1 MLDEKDSPAV
11 PHIDLHTHILPG
23 VDDGPE
29 SIEHSVE
36 LIAKS
41 VRQGAV
47 GIAATPH
54 RSSWD
59 YRESVTAME
68 ERLGRLRQT
77 CSDAGLDVELYV
89 GGETFLVPELVRPE
103 ETLEIVT
110 LNKSRYLLFELPFNY
125 YPPYVEEL
133 VFELQLRGYKPVLAH
148 AERYTHYHQD
158 VNRIIK
164 LLERGVLAQVNAGS
178 LAGNHGSAER
188 MTAEIMLEHRMAHF
202 VASDSHSV
210 DARPPAVAGNY
221 ARLVELV
228 GPEAA
233 HKLVMGVPRMIVR
246 DEDVPQVEPK
256 AYQRRHFWQM
266 WRVQA

>member
-1 MLDEKDSPAV
+1 MLDEKDSSAV
-11 PHIDLHTHILPG
+11 PHLDLHTHILPG

-29 SIEHSVE
+29 STEHSVK

-54 RSSWD
+54 RSPWD
-59 YRESVTAME
+59 YHESLPKME
-68 ERLGRLRQT
+68 SRLGRLRRA
-77 CSDAGLDVELYV
+77 CNDAGLDVELYV
-89 GGETFLVPELVRPE
+89 GGETFLVPELLKPHE
-103 ETLEIVT
+103 SADIVT

-125 YPPYVEEL
+125 YPPFVEEI

-148 AERYTHYHQD
+148 AERYTHYHQN
-158 VNRIIK
+158 VNQIIK
-164 LLERGVLAQVNAGS
+164 LVERGVLAQINAGS
-178 LAGNHGSAER
+178 LAGHHGSAER
-188 MTAEIMLEHRMAHF
+188 MTAEIMLEHRMAHL

-221 ARLVELV
+221 DRLVELV
-228 GPEAA
+228 GNETAND
-233 HKLVMGVPRMIVR
+233 LVMGVPRMIVR
-246 DEDVPQVEPK
+246 DEDVPQVEPT

-266 WRVQA
+266 WKVQA

>member
-1 MLDEKDSPAV
+1 MLDEQDSSPV

-29 SIEHSVE
+29 STEHSVE

-54 RSSWD
+54 RSPWD
-59 YRESVTAME
+59 YHESITEME
-68 ERLGRLRQT
+68 VRLGSLRQA
-77 CSDAGLDVELYV
+77 CRDAGLDVELYL
-89 GGETFLVPELVRPE
+89 GGETFLIPELLRPGE
-103 ETLEIVT
+103 NPDIVT
-110 LNKSRYLLFELPFNY
+110 LNKSRYLLFELPFNH
-125 YPPYVEEL
+125 YPPYAEE
-133 VFELQLRGYKPVLAH
+133 VIFELQLRGYKPVLAH
-148 AERYTHYHQD
+148 AERYTHYHRD
-158 VNRIIK
+158 VNQIIK

-178 LAGNHGSAER
+178 LAGHHGSAAR
-188 MTAEIMLEHRMAHF
+188 TTAEIMLEHRMAHL

-228 GPEAA
+228 GQEAA
-233 HKLVMGVPRMIVR
+233 QMLVMGVPRLIVR
-246 DEDVPQVEPK
+246 DADLPEVEPM

-266 WRVQA
+266 WKVQA

>member
-1 MLDEKDSPAV
+1 MLGEKDSSAV
-11 PHIDLHTHILPG
+11 PHLDLHTHILPG

-29 SIEHSVE
+29 STEGSLQ
-36 LIAKS
+36 LIAES

-54 RSSWD
+54 RGPWD
-59 YRESVTAME
+59 YRESITAME
-68 ERLGRLRQT
+68 ARLGRLRKA
-77 CSDAGLDVELYV
+77 CDDAGLDVELYV
-89 GGETFLVPELVRPE
+89 GGETFLVPELIRPG
-103 ETLEIVT
+103 ETPDLVT
-110 LNKSRYLLFELPFNY
+110 LNKSRYLLFELPFNH
-125 YPPYVEEL
+125 YPPYAEEII
-133 VFELQLRGYKPVLAH
+133 FELQLRGYKLVLAH

-178 LAGNHGSAER
+178 LAGHHGNAER
-188 MTAEIMLEHRMAHF
+188 TTAEIMLEHRMAHL

-221 ARLVELV
+221 DRLVEIV

-233 HKLVMGVPRMIVR
+233 QMLVMGVPRMIVN
-246 DEDVPQVEPK
+246 DEDVPKVEPQ

-266 WRVQA
+266 WKVQA

>member
-1 MLDEKDSPAV
+1 MLDEQDSSAV

-29 SIEHSVE
+29 STEHSVE

-41 VRQGAV
+41 IRQGAV

-54 RSSWD
+54 RSPWD
-59 YRESVTAME
+59 YHESVPAME
-68 ERLGRLRQT
+68 ARLGRLRQA

-103 ETLEIVT
+103 DPLEIIT

-125 YPPYVEEL
+125 YPPYAEEV

-148 AERYTHYHQD
+148 AERYTRYHQD
-158 VNRIIK
+158 VNQIIK
-164 LLERGVLAQVNAGS
+164 LLERGVLAQINAGS
-178 LAGNHGSAER
+178 LAGAHGSAAR
-188 MTAEIMLEHRMAHF
+188 TTAEIMLEHRMAHL

-221 ARLVELV
+221 DRLVELV
-228 GPEAA
+228 GDVAA
-233 HKLVMGVPRMIVR
+233 QGLVMDVPRLIV
-246 DEDVPQVEPK
+246 EDKDVAKEEPL
-256 AYQRRHFWQM
+256 AFQRRHFWQM